1 MKDEILRVAQ
11 EVLTEEEVNK
21 IIKDKFTK
29 AVSDA
34 CDDAFRWGDVKDAIK
49 DKIKGVM
56 VPYIESRDFS
66 EFLPKLDTVLSEIV
80 NSTELVE
87 NKEILENFKE
97 LMIEDEKLKVIK
109 TSELF
114 EKWCKYVADN
124 VSTDGLEVCTDDTP
138 SYEYVSCTMEVE
150 EEDNGRSWTSFR
162 HANIIFE
169 CEHDEDMNFI
179 IPISLWK
186 DGKKEE
192 WDIDYRKD
200 VELHSLRYLNDFQI
214 FLTKLT
220 RNYTKII
227 IDDHSED
234 DDIQP
239 TAEPEADWS

>member
-11 EVLTEEEVNK
+11 EVLTEDEVNE
-21 IIKDKFTK
+21 IIKGKFTK

-49 DKIKGVM
+49 EKIKGVM

-66 EFLPKLDTVLSEIV
+66 KFLPKLDTVLSEIV
-80 NSTELVE
+80 NSTALVE

-97 LMIEDEKLKVIK
+97 LMIEDEKVKVIK

-114 EKWCKYVADN
+114 EKWCDYVSKN
-124 VSTDGLEVCTDDTP
+124 VSTNGLEVQVDDCPT
-138 SYEYVSCTMEVE
+138 YEYVNCTMEVE
-150 EEDNGRSWTSFR
+150 EEEGRSWSSYR
-162 HANIIFE
+162 HANIVFE

-179 IPISLWK
+179 IPISIWK
-186 DGKKEE
+186 DGKEE
-192 WDIDYRKD
+192 KWDINYRD
-200 VELHSLRYLNDFQI
+200 CVELSSLRYLNDFQI
-214 FLTKLT
+214 FLVKLA

-227 IDDHSED
+227 IDDHSAD

-239 TAEPEADWS
+239 KEEPEASWS

>member
-11 EVLTEEEVNK
+11 EVLTEDEVNK
-21 IIKDKFTK
+21 IIKEKFTK

-34 CDDAFRWGDVKDAIK
+34 CDDAFRWGDVKDAIRE
-49 DKIKGVM
+49 KIKGVM

-80 NSTELVE
+80 NSTALVE

-114 EKWCKYVADN
+114 KKWCDYVADN
-124 VSTDGLEVCTDDTP
+124 VSTDGLEVEVDDSP
-138 SYEYVSCTMEVE
+138 SYEYVNCTMEVE
-150 EEDNGRSWTSFR
+150 EEDGRSWSLYR
-162 HANIIFE
+162 HANIVFE

-179 IPISLWK
+179 IPISIWK
-186 DGKKEE
+186 DDKKEE
-192 WDIDYRKD
+192 WDIDYKD
-200 VELHSLRYLNDFQI
+200 CTELNSLRYLNDFQI
-214 FLTKLT
+214 FLIKLV

-227 IDDHSED
+227 IDDYSAD

-239 TAEPEADWS
+239 TAESECDWS